1 MNDVAAAIARHKEV
15 LAAGQHLF
23 SSLQMTDVDVDG
35 ADLAVELALDDSLT
49 GPRGALQGGLVA
61 TLADIVGG
69 RMAMAGLDEHSIV
82 VTSDLTVHY
91 LGPVLR
97 GPAHAVG
104 HVLRRG
110 RRAVVTRVDVYDGPG
125 GPLAAACQL
134 AFTIVTPRA
143 GSARPAT

>member
-1 MNDVAAAIARHKEV
+1 VSEQPSTVAEAIERHKQV
-15 LAAGQHLF
+15 LAEGRHVLSGLRMRQ
-23 SSLQMTDVDVDG
+23 VEVDG
-35 ADLAVELALDDSLT
+35 ADLAVELDLDET
-49 GPRGALQGGLVA
+49 VTNPTGALQGGLVA

-69 RMAMAGLDEHSIV
+69 RMAMVGLDEHSIV

-91 LGPVLR
+91 LGPVRR

-110 RRAVVTRVDVYDGPG
+110 RRAVVTRVDIHDGRD

-134 AFTIVTPRA
+134 AFTVV
-143 GSARPAT
+143 RPTAPS